1 MQKFVLKLFG
11 FFKSCTQFI
20 KILIVFLVLM
30 LILYWIQDLTGG
42 NWAWMSF
49 ISPVLD
55 FLLDVGKAVW
65 PGHMM
70 LFAAVFEFKYL
81 VALIV
86 LGGLYALAH
95 FGYIGLTALEDWF
108 NDSCR
113 FVRKI
118 QEDQFNKSMEKK
130 CISEQKKLKRYQIY
144 VEAQVKPKFAHRE
157 YNINM
162 DEQNQIMLKYLID
175 KTNTC
180 PDKFENGYLFT
191 FNSFSDI
198 DDVLDIFVKLFSSTA
213 PLDYIVCVQILSDN
227 TINDKKQ
234 MKSLID
240 LRTLNKITSLADTAF
255 RYSFNDVCRYN
266 VNIAGYFQ
274 HDKDTFEL
282 HEYVK
287 KD

>member
-130 CISEQKKLKRYQIY
+130 CISEQKNLKRYQIY

-180 PDKFENGYLFT
+180 PDKFENGYLFL
-191 FNSFSDI
+191 I
-198 DDVLDIFVKLFSSTA
+198 LMMLYAPVLLLV
-213 PLDYIVCVQILSDN
+213 V
-227 TINDKKQ
+227 
-234 MKSLID
+234 
-240 LRTLNKITSLADTAF
+240 
-255 RYSFNDVCRYN
+255 YSFNMSREIGIWSDEWGFSLYVEL
-266 VNIAGYFQ
+266 FQ
-274 HDKDTFEL
+274 NQRFLQTSPHAIPLDPPA
-282 HEYVK
+282 H
-287 KD
+287 